1 MELIAKIPCSFGG
14 KKFFI
19 GDTIPEEMVLDPKA
33 QEKRGV
39 LVRVDAQGQ
48 PQSVPQPEGEKNIPI
63 LVQVDEGELSLEITQ
78 EGMQAIFSV
87 LTGKADVA
95 EPVIGQM
102 TDGDALMLLH
112 MAESRKAVRAAV
124 EARAKAIAEAG
135 EQ

>member
-48 PQSVPQPEGEKNIPI
+48 PQSNPQPVGDKNIPI
-63 LVQVDEGELSLEITQ
+63 LVQVDEGELSLEITKD
-78 EGMQAIFSV
+78 GMQAIFSV

-124 EARAKAIAEAG
+124 EARAKALAEAG

>member
-48 PQSVPQPEGEKNIPI
+48 PQSDPQHVGDKNIPI